1 MLADLTAVVQS
12 GLDFIDVVLARD
24 GNADRSFKVR
34 TAVQALLHPY
44 EESLQQKRA
53 RGKQTNITKFFTS
66 SAATSLPP
74 PSPSPE
80 LAAKHARSTSP
91 SLTSPPSL

>member
-1 MLADLTAVVQS
+1 M
-12 GLDFIDVVLARD
+12 VLARD

-44 EESLQQKRA
+44 KESLQQERA
-53 RGKQTNITKFFTS
+53 RRKQMDITKFFTS

-74 PSPSPE
+74 PSPSLE

-91 SLTSPPSL
+91 SLTSPPSLSSSEEDEMSFFPFCV